1 MRLEKY
7 LFQQYFYKL
16 LRVDDVDF
24 VVVYH
29 LITIMHESTAKN
41 RRRDIMNL
49 PVTSDMSEITFIK
62 GKDRDLESSIDSM
75 LKKLRDLGIEIE
87 EASWLN
93 PVPNVYSVH
102 IRDRECGLMF
112 TNGKGASQK
121 ACLASALGE
130 YFERLSCNYF
140 FADFYLGEE
149 FANDSFVHY
158 PDERWFQLNGD
169 EMPEG
174 LLNQSLWHFYDPE
187 KQLRPDQLFDTNSG
201 TGQRGICAVPY
212 QRQKDGQQTW
222 FPVNIIGNIYV
233 SNGMSA
239 GNSANEARVQALS
252 EVFERYV
259 KSRIIADGICLPEIP
274 GEVIARF
281 PGIAVSIDKLQQ
293 HGYHLRVA
301 DASLGGKY
309 PVINVTL
316 INPKN
321 GSVFASFG
329 AHPCFEVAL
338 ERTVTELLQGR
349 GLDQLDGFQQP
360 SFDLEEVADHHNLE
374 SHFIDSSGLIAY
386 DFFKQTPDFEFVDW
400 EHDASTPD
408 EFEYLS
414 DIIHDMGFDIYISDY
429 RHLGVYSCRII
440 VPGMSDI
447 YPVDDLVWNNN
458 NEGALFR
465 EEILSLKN
473 LDSERWRGIYNRL
486 EQGGY
491 NDFQRVAEFIG
502 IAPDP
507 DTAWAGLRIGE
518 LKAMLCLAMQDQ
530 QAIDWVDWCVQID
543 QLGDRRTSEYRCIG
557 ALLQIMH
564 GEHRSFDDYSHS
576 LSLMYGEETVD
587 LGIEI
592 VEGRVLFHGLHS
604 PGLKLD
610 GFVLHNKLLEGYR
623 KLHKAKQ
630 SNWT

>member
-1 MRLEKY
+1 M
-7 LFQQYFYKL
+7 
-16 LRVDDVDF
+16 
-24 VVVYH
+24 
-29 LITIMHESTAKN
+29 A
-41 RRRDIMNL
+41 
-49 PVTSDMSEITFIK
+49 EITFIK

-75 LKKLRDLGIEIE
+75 LRKLKKLDIEIE

-102 IRDRECGLMF
+102 IRDRDCGLMF
-112 TNGKGASQK
+112 TNGKGASHK

-149 FANDSFVHY
+149 FSIDEFVHY
-158 PDERWFQLNGD
+158 PDERWFQANDGV
-169 EMPEG
+169 MPEG
-174 LLNQSLWHFYDPE
+174 LLDDDLWDYYDPD
-187 KQLRPDQLFDTNSG
+187 KQLKPGQIFDTNSG

-212 QRQKDGQQTW
+212 RRQKDGNITW
-222 FPVNIIGNIYV
+222 FPVNVIGNIYV

-239 GNSANEARVQALS
+239 GNTANEARVQALS
-252 EVFERYV
+252 EVFERYI
-259 KSRIIADGICLPEIP
+259 KNRIIAEGICLPEVPREII
-274 GEVIARF
+274 ERF
-281 PGIAVSIDKLQQ
+281 PAIATSIDELQQ
-293 HGYHLRVA
+293 HGYHLRIA

-309 PVINVTL
+309 PVMSVTL

-360 SFDLEEVADHHNLE
+360 SFDPDEVADHHNLE

-386 DFFKQTPDFEFVDW
+386 DFFRRTPDYGFIDW
-400 EHDASTPD
+400 NHDASTHD
-408 EFEYLS
+408 EFEYLCNV
-414 DIIHDMGFDIYISDY
+414 IHDLGFDIYISDY
-429 RHLGVYSCRII
+429 SHLDVYSCRII

-465 EEILSLKN
+465 EDILSLRN
-473 LDSERWRGIYNRL
+473 LDKSRWLDIFNRL
-486 EQGGY
+486 EQAGY

-507 DTAWAGLRIGE
+507 GTAWATLRIGE
-518 LKAMLCLAMQDQ
+518 LKAMLCLATQDQ
-530 QAIDWVDWCVQID
+530 QANDWVDWCVQID
-543 QLGDRRTSEYRCIG
+543 QLDEKRTSEYRCIH
-557 ALLQIMH
+557 ALLEIKHDQNRQF
-564 GEHRSFDDYSHS
+564 EDYSSS
-576 LSLMYGEETVD
+576 LSLMYGDDTVSK
-587 LGIEI
+587 GIEI
-592 VEGRVLFHGLHS
+592 VEGREVFHGLHS
-604 PGLKLD
+604 PGLSLQ
-610 GFVLHNKLLEGYR
+610 GFELHNKLLEGYR
-623 KLHKAKQ
+623 KLHRAKQ
-630 SNWT
+630 TNWANS

>member
-1 MRLEKY
+1 M
-7 LFQQYFYKL
+7 
-16 LRVDDVDF
+16 
-24 VVVYH
+24 
-29 LITIMHESTAKN
+29 A
-41 RRRDIMNL
+41 
-49 PVTSDMSEITFIK
+49 EITFIK

-75 LKKLRDLGIEIE
+75 LRKLNKLDIEIE

-102 IRDRECGLMF
+102 IRDRDCGLMF
-112 TNGKGASQK
+112 TNGKGASHK

-149 FANDSFVHY
+149 FSIDEFVHY
-158 PDERWFQLNGD
+158 PDERWFQSDGGV
-169 EMPEG
+169 MPEG
-174 LLNQSLWHFYDPE
+174 LLDDDLWNYYDPD
-187 KQLRPDQLFDTNSG
+187 KQLKPEQIFDTNSG
-201 TGQRGICAVPY
+201 TGRRGICAVPY
-212 QRQKDGQQTW
+212 RRQKDGDIIW
-222 FPVNIIGNIYV
+222 FPVNVIGNIYV

-239 GNSANEARVQALS
+239 GNTANEARVQALS
-252 EVFERYV
+252 EVFERYI
-259 KSRIIADGICLPEIP
+259 KNRIIAEGICLPEVP
-274 GEVIARF
+274 REVIERF
-281 PGIAVSIDKLQQ
+281 PAIATSIDELQQ

-309 PVINVTL
+309 PVMSVTL

-360 SFDLEEVADHHNLE
+360 SFDLDEVADHHNLE

-386 DFFKQTPDFEFVDW
+386 DFFRRTPDYGFIDW
-400 EHDASTPD
+400 DHDANTHD
-408 EFEYLS
+408 EFEYLCN
-414 DIIHDMGFDIYISDY
+414 IIHDLGFDIYISDY
-429 RHLGVYSCRII
+429 SHLDVYSCRII

-458 NEGALFR
+458 NEGALYR
-465 EEILSLKN
+465 EDILSLKN
-473 LDSERWRGIYNRL
+473 LDKSRWGDIFNRL
-486 EQGGY
+486 EQAGY

-507 DTAWAGLRIGE
+507 GTAWATLRIGE
-518 LKAMLCLAMQDQ
+518 LKAMLCLATQDP

-543 QLGDRRTSEYRCIG
+543 QLDEKRTAEYRCIH
-557 ALLQIMH
+557 ALLEIKHDQNRQF
-564 GEHRSFDDYSHS
+564 EDYSSS
-576 LSLMYGEETVD
+576 LSLMYGDDNVSK
-587 LGIEI
+587 GIEV
-592 VEGRVLFHGLHS
+592 VEGREVFHGLHS
-604 PGLKLD
+604 PGLSLQ
-610 GFVLHNKLLEGYR
+610 GFELHNKLLEGYR
-623 KLHKAKQ
+623 KLHRAKQ
-630 SNWT
+630 TNWV

>member
-1 MRLEKY
+1 M
-7 LFQQYFYKL
+7 
-16 LRVDDVDF
+16 
-24 VVVYH
+24 
-29 LITIMHESTAKN
+29 A
-41 RRRDIMNL
+41 
-49 PVTSDMSEITFIK
+49 EITFIK

-75 LKKLRDLGIEIE
+75 LRKLKKLDIEIE

-102 IRDRECGLMF
+102 IRDRDCGLMF
-112 TNGKGASQK
+112 TNGKGASHK

-149 FANDSFVHY
+149 FSIDEFVHY
-158 PDERWFQLNGD
+158 PDERWFQANDGV
-169 EMPEG
+169 MPEG
-174 LLNQSLWHFYDPE
+174 LLDDDLWDYYDPD
-187 KQLRPDQLFDTNSG
+187 KQLKPGQIFDTNSG

-212 QRQKDGQQTW
+212 RRQKDGNITW
-222 FPVNIIGNIYV
+222 FPVNVIGNIYV

-239 GNSANEARVQALS
+239 GNTANEARVQALS
-252 EVFERYV
+252 EVFERYI
-259 KSRIIADGICLPEIP
+259 KNRIIAEGICLPEVPREII
-274 GEVIARF
+274 ERF
-281 PGIAVSIDKLQQ
+281 PAIATSIDELQQ
-293 HGYHLRVA
+293 HGYHLRIA

-309 PVINVTL
+309 PVMSVTL

-360 SFDLEEVADHHNLE
+360 SFDPDEVADHHNLE

-386 DFFKQTPDFEFVDW
+386 DFFRRTPDYGFIDW
-400 EHDASTPD
+400 NHDASTHD
-408 EFEYLS
+408 EFEYLCNV
-414 DIIHDMGFDIYISDY
+414 IHDLGFDIYISDY
-429 RHLGVYSCRII
+429 SHLDVYSCRII

-465 EEILSLKN
+465 EDILSLRN
-473 LDSERWRGIYNRL
+473 LDKSRWLDIFNRL
-486 EQGGY
+486 EQAGY

-507 DTAWAGLRIGE
+507 GTAWATLRIGE
-518 LKAMLCLAMQDQ
+518 LKAMLCLATQDQ
-530 QAIDWVDWCVQID
+530 QANDWVDWCVQID
-543 QLGDRRTSEYRCIG
+543 QLDEKRTSEYRCIH
-557 ALLQIMH
+557 ALLEIKHDQNRQF
-564 GEHRSFDDYSHS
+564 EDYSSS
-576 LSLMYGEETVD
+576 LSLMYGDDTVSK
-587 LGIEI
+587 GIEI
-592 VEGRVLFHGLHS
+592 VEGREVFHGLHS
-604 PGLKLD
+604 PGLSLQ
-610 GFVLHNKLLEGYR
+610 GFELHNKLLQGYR
-623 KLHKAKQ
+623 KLHRAKQ
-630 SNWT
+630 TNWA

>member
-1 MRLEKY
+1 
-7 LFQQYFYKL
+7 
-16 LRVDDVDF
+16 
-24 VVVYH
+24 
-29 LITIMHESTAKN
+29 
-41 RRRDIMNL
+41 
-49 PVTSDMSEITFIK
+49 MSEITFIK

-75 LKKLRDLGIEIE
+75 LRKLKALDIEIE

-112 TNGKGASQK
+112 TNGKGASHK

-140 FADFYLGEE
+140 FADFYLGEK
-149 FANDSFVHY
+149 FCNDDFVHY
-158 PDERWFQLNGD
+158 PDERWFPINGD
-169 EMPEG
+169 SMPDG
-174 LLNQSLWHFYDPE
+174 LLDKALWNYYDPD
-187 KQLRPDQLFDTNSG
+187 KQLKPDQIFDTNSG

-212 QRQKDGQQTW
+212 QRQKDGRETW
-222 FPVNIIGNIYV
+222 FPVNIIGNVYV

-239 GNSANEARVQALS
+239 GNTANEARVQALS

-259 KSRIIADGICLPEIP
+259 KNRIIADGICLPEVP
-274 GEVIARF
+274 REVIDRF
-281 PGIAVSIDKLQQ
+281 PSIAASIDELQQ

-309 PVINVTL
+309 PVMSVTL
-316 INPKN
+316 INPHN

-360 SFDLEEVADHHNLE
+360 SFDLDEVADHHNLE

-386 DFFKQTPDFEFVDW
+386 DFFRHTPDFGYVDW
-400 EHDASTPD
+400 EHDATTHD
-408 EFEYLS
+408 EFEYLCN
-414 DIIHDMGFDIYISDY
+414 IIHNMGFDIYISDY
-429 RHLGVYSCRII
+429 QHLDVYSCRII

-465 EEILSLKN
+465 KDILSLNN
-473 LDSERWRGIYNRL
+473 LDSGRWRDIYHRL
-486 EQGGY
+486 EQAGY

-507 DTAWAGLRIGE
+507 GTAWATLRIGE
-518 LKAMLCLAMQDQ
+518 LKAMLCLATQDQ

-543 QLGDRRTSEYRCIG
+543 QLGEKRTSEYRCIN
-557 ALLQIMH
+557 ALLEIKHDESRQF
-564 GEHRSFDDYSHS
+564 EDYSNS
-576 LSLMYGEETVD
+576 LSLMYGEDTVNR
-587 LGIEI
+587 GMEI
-592 VEGRVLFHGLHS
+592 AEGRVVFHGLHS
-604 PGLKLD
+604 PGLSLQ
-610 GFVLHNKLLEGYR
+610 GFDLHNRLLEGYR

-630 SNWT
+630 ANWAKS